1 MELKY
6 FFKPVLIRRIT
17 SIYHYKKKRG
27 FFHPSHVHAS
37 YGHEIIYLDYGKMN
51 ITLGN
56 SQLVLKTGEILFI
69 KGGVPHIIGGP
80 DGVPFDYRNIMF
92 RGILPEHLFNRPLS
106 IDRTMRDI
114 LVQLKYE
121 LEYQD
126 QDYLEMMGSL
136 LTELV
141 ILLGRKNAPVAKKK
155 PIDLLS
161 NRLHYESDKVEKA
174 CEIIRKHYNEKLKEV
189 EVAQAIQISASHLRL
204 LLKKN
209 LGKNFTTLL
218 HEYRI
223 EAAKHLIINE
233 GQTFSEVA
241 MRVGFESPAFFFK
254 LFKRHTGMTPKEYA
268 KSLG

>member
-6 FFKPVLIRRIT
+6 FFKPSLIRRIT
-17 SIYHYKKKRG
+17 YITHCKKKYG
-27 FFHPSHVHAS
+27 YKHPDHAHAS
-37 YGHEIIYLDYGKMN
+37 YGHEIIYLDYGKMD
-51 ITLGN
+51 ITLDGN
-56 SQLVLKTGEILFI
+56 PLILNTGEILFI
-69 KGGVPHIIGGP
+69 KGGVHHLFKGR
-80 DGVPFDYRNIMF
+80 DDVPFDYLNVMF
-92 RGILPEHLFNRPLS
+92 RGTLPEYIFNRPLP
-106 IDRTMRDI
+106 IDRKMRDI
-114 LVQLKYE
+114 LMQLKYE
-121 LEYQD
+121 SEYQE
-126 QDYLEMMGSL
+126 YGSPEMIGSL

-141 ILLGRKNAPVAKKK
+141 VLLMRQNMPEMQNRTV
-155 PIDLLS
+155 DLLS

-174 CEIIRKHYNEKLKEV
+174 CEIICKNYNTKLKE
-189 EVAQAIQISASHLRL
+189 EDVARAIRISASHLRL

-233 GQTFSEVA
+233 GLTFSEIA
-241 MRVGFESPAFFFK
+241 LRVGFETPAFFFK